1 MRIITK
7 KMYINAFR
15 NDAFYFC
22 MCCSVFL
29 SLSLCSTTDCSCD
42 VQCYE
47 FVLGVIYCFVL
58 LKNNVDFVADSIYFS
73 VAFAR
78 CIRLLYFSILISLK
92 LVRR

>member
-1 MRIITK
+1 ML
-7 KMYINAFR
+7 
-15 NDAFYFC
+15 
-22 MCCSVFL
+22 SVTMLFIFVCVVVCF